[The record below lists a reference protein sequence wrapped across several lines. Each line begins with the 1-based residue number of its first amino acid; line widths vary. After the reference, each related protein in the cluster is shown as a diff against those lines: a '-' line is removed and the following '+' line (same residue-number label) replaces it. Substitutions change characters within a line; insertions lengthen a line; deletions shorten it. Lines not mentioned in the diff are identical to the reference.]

1 VAADQ
6 AFKVARSYI
15 AQTHELKLGF
25 GKALL
30 GKRIGEDQLLA
41 RLRAEIIFSLCD
53 LIKPVGNAVR
63 K

>member
-15 AQTHELKLGF
+15 AQTHELKLGL

-41 RLRAEIIFSLCD
+41 RLRAEIIFSLRD